1 MWYWGVRSC
10 SQGGATFTDGLY
22 EVRFHFGRFFSSKLS
37 LWCFYGLTF
46 AMILDYY
53 VHGDIC
59 VKCCRQVK
67 MDSSVESVPRN
78 GFSGSGLPLG
88 R

>member
-1 MWYWGVRSC
+1 MAGLVFKVVQSLQVDCTRLGSILGVC
-10 SQGGATFTDGLY
+10 FCPKMP
-22 EVRFHFGRFFSSKLS
+22 SK
-37 LWCFYGLTF
+37 CFYGLIF

-53 VHGDIC
+53 VHCDIC

-67 MDSSVESVPRN
+67 MDSGVESDPRN
-78 GFSGSGLPLG
+78 GFSWGDLLSG

>member
-1 MWYWGVRSC
+1 MAGLVFKVVQSLQVVCTRLGSILGVC
-10 SQGGATFTDGLY
+10 FCPQML
-22 EVRFHFGRFFSSKLS
+22 SK
-37 LWCFYGLTF
+37 CFYGLIF

-53 VHGDIC
+53 VHCNIC

-67 MDSSVESVPRN
+67 MDSSVESDLRN
-78 GFSGSGLPLG
+78 GFSGGGLLLG